1 MRSFWPWSRRRE
13 PRSGGI
19 RLGGVDLGDRP
30 WLVLGGG
37 GLKGMAHLGAW
48 RVLLEAGFRPAGIVG
63 SSIGALVG
71 ACLAGGRPVDELEDE
86 ARKLDRDQVAPVS
99 RRAIWV
105 NGVRTPAVF
114 RSEVFLATLERLL
127 PHGSWDTYP
136 IPIQMNAMEIGTGRV
151 EWFGTGARTDVP
163 PLRAVYASAALPV
176 FYAPAV
182 LPGGVYVDG
191 GAWDALPMDRAMELG
206 ATGIVAIDVGSG
218 GEVDGAAI
226 VARGMLSIHQR
237 VFSLMVAR
245 RRLENVAAWSGPPL
259 LYLRPR
265 LDGYGSF
272 DFEHI
277 PYFLEE
283 GARAAREL
291 LATPAPLT
299 PAP

>member
-1 MRSFWPWSRRRE
+1 MGSFWPWSRRRSTS
-13 PRSGGI
+13 PGQRM
-19 RLGGVDLGDRP
+19 GGVDLGDNP

-48 RVLLEAGFRPAGIVG
+48 RVLREAGFRPAGIVG
-63 SSIGALVG
+63 TSIGALVG

-86 ARKLDRDQVAPVS
+86 ARKLERDQVAPLS

-105 NGVRTPAVF
+105 NGVRTPALL
-114 RSEVFLATLERLL
+114 RSDVFLATLERLL
-127 PHGSWDTYP
+127 PHGSWDAYP
-136 IPIQMNAMEIGTGRV
+136 TRIQMNAMELGTGRE
-151 EWFGTGARTDVP
+151 EWFGTGARTDVS

-191 GAWDALPMDRAMELG
+191 GARDALPLARAAELG

-218 GEVDGAAI
+218 GEVDGAE
-226 VARGMLSIHQR
+226 VMGRGMIAIHQR

-245 RRLENVAAWSGPPL
+245 RRLENVAAWTGPPL

-283 GARAAREL
+283 GARAARERL
-291 LATPAPLT
+291 GLSEP
-299 PAP
+299 

>member
-1 MRSFWPWSRRRE
+1 MPKFWPWSRRRSAL
-13 PRSGGI
+13 SGQ
-19 RLGGVDLGDRP
+19 RLGGVELGEEP

-48 RVLLEAGFRPAGIVG
+48 RVLREAGFRPAGIVG
-63 SSIGALVG
+63 TSIGALVG

-86 ARKLDRDQVAPVS
+86 ARKLVRDQVAPLS

-105 NGVRTPAVF
+105 NGVRTPALF

-136 IPIQMNAMEIGTGRV
+136 IRIQMNAMEIGTGRE
-151 EWFGTGARTDVP
+151 EWFGPGARTDVT
-163 PLRAVYASAALPV
+163 PLQAVYASAALPV

-191 GAWDALPMDRAMELG
+191 GACDALPIARAAELG

-218 GEVDGAAI
+218 GDVDGAG
-226 VARGMLSIHQR
+226 VTARGMLAIHQR

-291 LATPAPLT
+291 LGPMDP
-299 PAP
+299 